1 MSDTAKSQTPSP
13 PPTESGHRQ
22 VSDCASL
29 WGLIPRLWRL
39 LPPAI
44 QWNFLPEDLGNI
56 GEEADGSGRRF
67 PNEKVQLEIRQAWYR
82 DILGLIILDY
92 LCYFVV
98 TALII
103 SSIVGIVGFFQSWSP
118 WVVFIPFIIFGMFVY
133 YAAYERVRH
142 MQWRLLKTNARLI
155 ISLPESEE
163 SFLVDSIELKGLPSV
178 IDTNWSKS
186 PILRLFQVFTGAR
199 DLYISLSGYQFTE
212 HSARV
217 RDALVMPDVMPQDIR
232 KLKELVFAVP
242 GGGPQVVKFAA
253 PQEVI
258 LTERQN
264 N

>member
-1 MSDTAKSQTPSP
+1 MSDDSQTQPSSSP
-13 PPTESGHRQ
+13 ANDSHHRQ

-39 LPPAI
+39 LPLAI
-44 QWNFLPEDLGNI
+44 QLNFLPEDLGQI
-56 GEEADGSGRRF
+56 GEEGDPSGRRF
-67 PNEKVQLEIRQAWYR
+67 SNEKVQLEIRRAWYR
-82 DILGLIILDY
+82 DILGLIVLDR

-98 TALII
+98 AALII
-103 SSIVGIVGFFQSWSP
+103 SAIVGIVGFFQQWSP
-118 WVVFIPFIIFGMFVY
+118 WVVLIPFAVLGVLVY

-155 ISLPESEE
+155 ISLPEDEE
-163 SFLVDSIELKGLPSV
+163 SFLVDSIELKGLPNV

-186 PILRLFQVFTGAR
+186 PVLRLFQVFTGAR
-199 DLYISLSGYQFTE
+199 DLSISLAGYQFTE

-217 RDALVMPDVMPQDIR
+217 RDALIMPDVMPQDVR

-242 GGGPQVVKFAA
+242 GGGPQAVKFAS

-258 LTERQN
+258 ITERQN
-264 N
+264 H